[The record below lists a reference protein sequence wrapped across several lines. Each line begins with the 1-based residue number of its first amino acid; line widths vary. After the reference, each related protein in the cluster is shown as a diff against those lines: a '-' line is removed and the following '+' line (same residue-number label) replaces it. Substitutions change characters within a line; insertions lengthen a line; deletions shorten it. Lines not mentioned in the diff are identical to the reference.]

1 MTTTTTTRRAK
12 GTRREAETRAV
23 RLRWRTA
30 LLLALPFVIVA
41 IGSRAFVPALGDR
54 IARMA
59 RGVAMIAPL
68 HPFRR
73 APDPTPYASPTPNA
87 DPNATSTPTPNATP
101 NGKIAQ
107 ATAAPPPGPLRIPA
121 AKVQRAIDDA
131 GRTIR
136 ARTTYGPDGKPMGAR
151 VTGVNGA
158 GLGLRDGDIIIA
170 VDGKPTLDDD
180 AATDAALIVVARG
193 ESVLHAKMTRDGQ
206 PFDVTLEL
214 PLAPLDAG
222 KDVR

>member
-1 MTTTTTTRRAK
+1 M
-12 GTRREAETRAV
+12 
-23 RLRWRTA
+23 RLRRRTA
-30 LLLALPFVIVA
+30 LLLGLPFVIVA

-54 IARMA
+54 LARA
-59 RGVAMIAPL
+59 VREVAGVVSLRATP
-68 HPFRR
+68 RR
-73 APDPTPYASPTPNA
+73 APTPAPIPDPNPNA
-87 DPNATSTPTPNATP
+87 SADGSAGT
-101 NGKIAQ
+101 GKR
-107 ATAAPPPGPLRIPA
+107 APDSGAHAVASAPPGPLRIPA
-121 AKVQRAIDDA
+121 ARVQRALDDA

-180 AATDAALIVVARG
+180 AATDAALSVVARG
-193 ESVLHAKMTRDGQ
+193 ESILHARLTRDGQ

-222 KDVR
+222 KGVR